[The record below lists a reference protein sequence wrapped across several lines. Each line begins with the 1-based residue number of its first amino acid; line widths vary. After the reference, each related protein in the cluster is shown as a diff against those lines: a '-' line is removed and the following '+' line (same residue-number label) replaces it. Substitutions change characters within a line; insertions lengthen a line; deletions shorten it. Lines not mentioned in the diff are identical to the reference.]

1 MKAEEKQKKRELAI
15 AESLLASKIPFT
27 TEHKSKKEEKMAK
40 MRSEIDKENSFA
52 PKIVKEVPNFGEKQ
66 EKFAQELEKKK
77 VEQPKTVLS
86 DFKLSEGRAK
96 PGVDAGPTQEDY
108 LKAQEQKKINAE
120 RINAQMLKMTASI
133 ADKEADGKKK
143 KADIEAKKE
152 ADKAQMLENK
162 KKAMKAVGSKNIVSG
177 LLGGLGAKKPAPPNL
192 NGGGGLFATEDVEGG
207 DQGLPGGGLF
217 AMEDVEGG
225 DQGLPGGGLFAME
238 DVEGG
243 DQGLPGGEPTPAE
256 PPAPAILFD
265 GKKPKAEP
273 KKVDLEET
281 KNYQTKGM
289 QIANEKKLQAQKD
302 KRKQDKGANKEAE
315 LKELRRKEAAK
326 KMGAIL
332 KTTKPEPKAT
342 LSPPQANNHQYSERM
357 SAMQ

>member
-1 MKAEEKQKKRELAI
+1 MKAEEKQKKRELAV

-27 TEHKSKKEEKMAK
+27 TDHKSKKEEKMAK

-66 EKFAQELEKKK
+66 EKFAQDLEKKK

-96 PGVDAGPTQEDY
+96 PSVDAGPTQEDY

-152 ADKAQMLENK
+152 ADKGQMLENK

-192 NGGGGLFATEDVEGG
+192 NGGGGLFA
-207 DQGLPGGGLF
+207 
-217 AMEDVEGG
+217 MEDVEGG

-243 DQGLPGGEPTPAE
+243 DQGLPGGEPTPVE

-265 GKKPKAEP
+265 GKKLKAEP
-273 KKVDLEET
+273 KKVDLEEA

-289 QIANEKKLQAQKD
+289 QIANEKKLQAEKD
-302 KRKQDKGANKEAE
+302 KRKQEKGANKEAE

-332 KTTKPEPKAT
+332 KTTKPEQKTT
-342 LSPPQANNHQYSERM
+342 LAPPQANNHQYSERM
-357 SAMQ
+357 SAMQQRIATR

>member
-27 TEHKSKKEEKMAK
+27 TKHKSKKEEKMAK

-96 PGVDAGPTQEDY
+96 PGVDAGPTEEDY

-133 ADKEADGKKK
+133 ADKEAEGKKK

-162 KKAMKAVGSKNIVSG
+162 KKAMKAIGSKNIVSG

-217 AMEDVEGG
+217 AT
-225 DQGLPGGGLFAME
+225 E

-256 PPAPAILFD
+256 PHAPAILFD

-273 KKVDLEET
+273 KKVDLEEA

-289 QIANEKKLQAQKD
+289 QIANEKKLQAEKD

-342 LSPPQANNHQYSERM
+342 LAPPQANNHQYSERM
-357 SAMQ
+357 SAMQQRIATR